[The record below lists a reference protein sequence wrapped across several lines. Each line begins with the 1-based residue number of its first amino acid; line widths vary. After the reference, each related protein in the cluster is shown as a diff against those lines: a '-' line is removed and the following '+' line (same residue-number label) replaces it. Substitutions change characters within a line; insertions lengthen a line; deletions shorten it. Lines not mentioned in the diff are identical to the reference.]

1 MALLPRKIKK
11 IEGLRFFKL
20 MGTGGGNGFSLKPD
34 FSTYAFLGV
43 WESEIAADNFFNNN
57 DQINRYE
64 NKSDLSRTIKMISI
78 MSHGFWGGE
87 NPFKSQKLNKI
98 SKNIP
103 VAVITRATLRISK
116 LISFWKSV
124 PSASFAIENAEGVIY
139 FKGIGEWPFIQQA
152 TLSIWKSIDHVN
164 KFAYSNMTHLKIIE
178 KTRKQKWYSEDLF
191 ARFQVISDTGF
202 IGK

>member
-1 MALLPRKIKK
+1 
-11 IEGLRFFKL
+11 
-20 MGTGGGNGFSLKPD
+20 MGRGKSL
-34 FSTYAFLGV
+34 
-43 WESEIAADNFFNNN
+43 
-57 DQINRYE
+57 
-64 NKSDLSRTIKMISI
+64 SI
-78 MSHGFWGGE
+78 
-87 NPFKSQKLNKI
+87 KLNKI

-116 LISFWKSV
+116 LISFGNLSLLLAWQLK
-124 PSASFAIENAEGVIY
+124 NAEGVIY

-164 KFAYSNMTHLKIIE
+164 KFAYSNKTHLKIIE